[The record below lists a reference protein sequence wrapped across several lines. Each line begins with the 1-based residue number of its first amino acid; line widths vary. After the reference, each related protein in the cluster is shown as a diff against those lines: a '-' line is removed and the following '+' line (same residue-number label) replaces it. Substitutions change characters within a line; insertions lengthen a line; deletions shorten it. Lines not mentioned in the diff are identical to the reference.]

1 MLATTR
7 VTTSGPFFD
16 GRTQYAI
23 WRAEDDMEREIAQW
37 GMNKVHARLRRVLK
51 HPTGYYQSHIQTQR
65 VMDWTEINDGGRI
78 VYGPWLEGVGSRN
91 YPVTRFKG
99 YRTFRL
105 VAQRMN
111 AQAGA
116 FAEKILARRLVGMK

>member
-1 MLATTR
+1 MITTR
-7 VTTSGPFFD
+7 VSTSGPFFD
-16 GRTQYAI
+16 GRTQYAV

-111 AQAGA
+111 AQVGPKADR
-116 FAEKILARRLVGMK
+116 ILRQRLVGMK

>member
-51 HPTGYYQSHIQTQR
+51 NPTGYYQSHIQTQR